1 MERTTFGHVNFTPS
15 LKLAQCQLIQEVGST
30 LQRQN
35 SLPPRQTTGRQSSH
49 SGAKV
54 NLFSDSLLVLTTGN
68 DAIRLCSKH
77 LSKLIK
83 ITMLHRFCRQSID
96 ISVNINAL
104 IKCFHTV
111 WPPGLNVSNTMC
123 FLSNFKG
130 NTRSCQKTN
139 I

>member
-83 ITMLHRFCRQSID
+83 ITMLHRFCRQTVYRHKCEHKCTYQMLPHSLA
-96 ISVNINAL
+96 SWL
-104 IKCFHTV
+104 KCIKHYV
-111 WPPGLNVSNTMC
+111 
-123 FLSNFKG
+123 LSL
-130 NTRSCQKTN
+130 
-139 I
+139 